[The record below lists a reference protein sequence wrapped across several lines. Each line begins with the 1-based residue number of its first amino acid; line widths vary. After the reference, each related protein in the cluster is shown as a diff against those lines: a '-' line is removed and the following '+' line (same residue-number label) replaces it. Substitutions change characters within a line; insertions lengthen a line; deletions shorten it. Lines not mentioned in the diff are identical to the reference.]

1 MTVNGL
7 KRVEA
12 VGEMKHKMLYVAT
25 YDVSL
30 PGTGRTLRGKEMVNF
45 FSERYRV
52 QLVDFKEKGPSYGM
66 VDREVSGLERQV
78 KRSQVP
84 FSRLGHYIFSPSLLR
99 KTTMIMKDDG
109 FDIIVADYGNA
120 GIYGY
125 LMAKRFGLPWVY
137 CSMQVEYRRF
147 IDFGR
152 RDLRRFVFVP
162 FLYLAERIGC
172 SADLVV
178 AISEPDAKIFS
189 KWVDAERLIVV
200 PQGFDEAI
208 YHPFY
213 KLETPKEPVVL
224 FIGNY
229 DYMPNKEAVDIIYKT
244 ILPKVIGQFS
254 KAVFQF
260 VGPNPPTYLYHPNIQ
275 FTGFVDDLVS
285 YLRQAAL
292 VIVPVLHAG
301 GMRTK
306 IIESLACGK
315 KVVSTEIGATG
326 IPKYFSNLLIR
337 DIDQFPST
345 ICQILRS
352 DEMVNGSDHDRFVEE
367 FGWRNILDRL
377 NIKIA
382 DMVDHQKRTSKHM

>member
-1 MTVNGL
+1 M
-7 KRVEA
+7 KR
-12 VGEMKHKMLYVAT
+12 KMLYLAS

-30 PGTGRTLRGKEMVNF
+30 PGTGRTLRGKEMIKF
-45 FSERYRV
+45 FSEKYQV
-52 QLVDFKEKGPSYGM
+52 QLIDFHENWSSDGL
-66 VDREVSGLERQV
+66 VDRKMSNLE
-78 KRSQVP
+78 KRINRAQVP
-84 FSRLGHYIFSPSLLR
+84 FSRLGHYIFSPSLLQ
-99 KTTMIMKDDG
+99 KTAMIMENNE

-125 LMAKRFGLPWVY
+125 LMAKRFGLPWIY

-152 RDLRRFVFVP
+152 KDLRRFIFVP

-172 SADLVV
+172 KADLVV
-178 AISEPDAKIFS
+178 AISEPDSKVFS
-189 KWVDAERLIVV
+189 KWVKAERLIVV

-213 KLETPKEPVVL
+213 QTESTNRPVVL

-229 DYMPNKEAVDIIYKT
+229 DYMPNIEAVNIIHKT
-244 ILPKVIGQFS
+244 ILPRVIDRFPE
-254 KAVFQF
+254 AVFQF
-260 VGPNPPTYLYHPNIQ
+260 VGPNPPTNLDHPNIH

-285 YLRQAAL
+285 HLRRAAL

-315 KVVSTEIGATG
+315 KVISTEIGATG
-326 IPKYFSNLLIR
+326 IPRNFSNLLIR

-345 ICQILRS
+345 ICKVIQS
-352 DEMVNGSDHDRFVEE
+352 GEMVNKADHDRFVEE
-367 FGWRNILDRL
+367 FGWRNIFERL
-377 NIKIA
+377 NARVTDLA
-382 DMVDHQKRTSKHM
+382 DKQKRTSTYMQM